1 MNFRLIYPRTA
12 IQNICG
18 NVDFRG
24 LSKCWTFNPMAAPES
39 IGVST
44 PGQHA
49 DDAIPSTV
57 TYGNIWLKLLAK
69 LSEGIKPHGEN
80 TNSRDILTS

>member
-1 MNFRLIYPRTA
+1 
-12 IQNICG
+12 
-18 NVDFRG
+18 
-24 LSKCWTFNPMAAPES
+24 MAAPES